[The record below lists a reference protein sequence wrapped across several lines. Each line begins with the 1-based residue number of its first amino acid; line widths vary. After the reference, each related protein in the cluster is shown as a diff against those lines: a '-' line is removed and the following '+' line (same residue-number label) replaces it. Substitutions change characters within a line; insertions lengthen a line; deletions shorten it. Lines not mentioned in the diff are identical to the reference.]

1 MSITEKMYQDYADFL
16 KIEVAA
22 LKAVVAVETN
32 GAGFDAKGF
41 LIIRWEGHKF
51 RKFLSGDQLKEAE
64 RQGLA
69 HTYADRHKYKQP
81 NSAQG
86 RHLLLDKARAIN
98 NDAAL
103 MSISMGLGQVM
114 GFHYSRLGFATVQ
127 EMFDANCKDI
137 DNQLGT
143 MLRFIDAFGLVD
155 ELRALDWAGFARGY
169 NGSNYRVNRYDEKL
183 KAAYI
188 KFGGTGASE
197 TGTIIKMGS
206 QGDHVEAL
214 QRKLFNLGYP
224 MVVDGEFG
232 TKTKAAVQT
241 FQMSSGITPDG
252 IVGSKTFQV
261 LSKTIPDP
269 VCETEELEKVK
280 KTCTAQLGTMAK
292 KAGGVIVGAGVI
304 GESVTLLDAA
314 KTANEA
320 VGYIR
325 PIVNLFTENIY
336 LFIIAIG
343 IIGIMAGHRVITNLW
358 KDKLEGK

>member
-1 MSITEKMYQDYADFL
+1 MSITEEMYETYSEFL
-16 KIEVAA
+16 DIEIAA
-22 LKAVVAVETN
+22 LKAVIEVETDGN
-32 GAGFDAKGF
+32 GLDYDGRI
-41 LIIRWEGHKF
+41 IIRWEGHKF
-51 RKFLSGDQLKEAE
+51 RQFLSGAE
-64 RQGLA
+64 REDAERKGYA
-69 HTYADRHKYKQP
+69 YTYADRHNHPQP
-81 NSAQG
+81 RDQAG
-86 RHLLLDKARAIN
+86 RHLLLMRAMEIN
-98 NDAAL
+98 PRAAL

-114 GFHYSRLGFATVQ
+114 GFHYAKLGFATPQ
-127 EMFDANCKDI
+127 EMFKVNETI
-137 DNQLGT
+137 DGQMQT
-143 MLRFIDAFGLVD
+143 MMRFIDAFGLVD

-169 NGSNYRVNRYDEKL
+169 NGSNYKVNRYDEKL

-252 IVGSKTFQV
+252 IVGNKTFQV